1 MRNKLWLGLAGGG
14 ILLVGLALGALINGG
29 LPAFAFV
36 GNAVNGLTQQT
47 PPASSTYC
55 QLYEQTLANELG
67 VSTAKLESAN
77 QNALKAV
84 IQQAFKD
91 GKINQSQET
100 TLLNNLS
107 NLSSHPCAG
116 LRLDRGFG
124 FGGHEAGGLRGD
136 FAGVQQAVLSAVASA
151 LKLQPA
157 DLQTD
162 LQSGKTI
169 AQLAQTANVSI
180 DSVDTAYLN
189 AAKDQLSKAVT
200 AKTITQTQADNVYSK
215 LQMAVAAGHYPGLE
229 EGHGESKQATAPSS

>member
-1 MRNKLWLGLAGGG
+1 MRNKLWLGIAGGG
-14 ILLVGLALGALINGG
+14 ILLVGLALGGLINGG

-47 PPASSTYC
+47 PPASSAYC

-67 VSTAKLESAN
+67 VSTAKLEGAN

-116 LRLDRGFG
+116 LHLGRGFG
-124 FGGHEAGGLRGD
+124 FGGHEAGGPRRG
-136 FAGVQQAVLSAVASA
+136 FSRGRAALLGRLAG
-151 LKLQPA
+151 
-157 DLQTD
+157 
-162 LQSGKTI
+162 
-169 AQLAQTANVSI
+169 
-180 DSVDTAYLN
+180 
-189 AAKDQLSKAVT
+189 
-200 AKTITQTQADNVYSK
+200 
-215 LQMAVAAGHYPGLE
+215 GLE
-229 EGHGESKQATAPSS
+229 LPPPPPPTQPSPGAK

>member
-47 PPASSTYC
+47 PPASSAYC

-67 VSTAKLESAN
+67 VSTAKLEGAN

-116 LRLDRGFG
+116 LHLGRGFG
-124 FGGHEAGGLRGD
+124 FGGHEAGGLR
-136 FAGVQQAVLSAVASA
+136 VLSAVASA

-157 DLQTD
+157 DLHTD

-180 DSVDTAYLN
+180 DSVNTAYLN
-189 AAKDQLSKAVT
+189 AAKDQLGKDVT
-200 AKTITQTQADNVYSK
+200 AKTITHTQADNAYSK

-229 EGHGESKQATAPSS
+229 EGHGGSKQATAPSS